1 LGIHTSEA
9 IEGSVAFH
17 ITPGDAIRASGLY
30 YFPRGDST
38 QNGSVVYNGEECGHC
53 VSGDRS
59 DHSAAEPAITV
70 V

>member
-17 ITPGDAIRASGLY
+17 ITPADAIRASGLY

-38 QNGSVVYNGEECGHC
+38 QNGSVVYNGEEFKPG
-53 VSGDRS
+53 SPPTS
-59 DHSAAEPAITV
+59 PA
-70 V
+70 